1 MCDKNHIIHTK
12 HLSSC
17 AIGKV
22 FFARHFG
29 ALQNYIKKPQ
39 FFVWS
44 KINVYHIVVKG
55 KLSKVTIFDF
65 IIEMVEAIYSIYLI

>member
-44 KINVYHIVVKG
+44 KLKCLSHSGEG
-55 KLSKVTIFDF
+55 K
-65 IIEMVEAIYSIYLI
+65 IE